1 MRIGIDF
8 GGTRIKAAIVRE
20 GEIIHSTA
28 VDTPHECRPDEVLA
42 LMATAV
48 QNLGVKPRMA
58 GLAIPGHVDTHGMVW
73 RLPNVPGFEGLKI
86 GKLLGEELSCTVQV
100 ENDATAAAVG
110 ENLWGRGRGFATF
123 LMVTLGTGIGGG
135 LVVNNTLC
143 RGAHGFSAE
152 IGHMRI
158 NRPGSI
164 WPCACGQRG
173 CVEAYAG
180 TRGLLRMYRE
190 LGGNAQEIDEIFEA
204 ARQRD
209 TAALKVFE
217 HLGQTLGKMIVN
229 VQNVLDLEAVVFSG
243 GVSGA
248 FTLFEPSLRDTIR
261 EQSFA
266 PPLGQI
272 PLLLSELG
280 SRASLVGAAYL
291 PSLRENPPSLLPPPM

>member
-1 MRIGIDF
+1 MRVGIDF
-8 GGTRIKAAIVRE
+8 GGTQIKAALVRDGHIVK
-20 GEIIHSTA
+20 SSS
-28 VDTPHECRPDEVLA
+28 VDTPRHCEPSA
-42 LMATAV
+42 LLDGIVTAV
-48 QNLGVKPRMA
+48 ERLGVRPAMV
-58 GLAIPGHVDTHGMVW
+58 GLAIPGHVDSHGMVW

-86 GKLLGEELSCTVQV
+86 GQLLADRLGCSVQV

-143 RGAHGFSAE
+143 RGAHGFTAE

-158 NRPGSI
+158 LRPGSI
-164 WPCACGQRG
+164 WPCACGQDG

-190 LGGNAQEIDEIFEA
+190 LGGQAEEIDEIFEA

-209 TAALKVFE
+209 SAALKVFE
-217 HLGQTLGKMIVN
+217 HLGQTLGMMIVN
-229 VQNVLDLEAVVFSG
+229 VQNLLDLEAVVFSG

-248 FTLFEPSLRDTIR
+248 FSLFEPSLRDTIR
-261 EQSFA
+261 TQSFA

-272 PLLLSELG
+272 PLLLSKLG

-291 PSLRENPPSLLPPPM
+291 ASLRENPASLLPPPL